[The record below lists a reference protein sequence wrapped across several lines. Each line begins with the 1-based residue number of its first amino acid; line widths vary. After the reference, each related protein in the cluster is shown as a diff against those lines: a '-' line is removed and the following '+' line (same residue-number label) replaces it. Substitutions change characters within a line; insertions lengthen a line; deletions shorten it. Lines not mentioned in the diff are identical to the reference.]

1 MKKTL
6 YSIFAV
12 LSLCLAFVSCDDDD
26 FDVNRGT
33 HSQLPET
40 VVAGTYN
47 GQYVVY
53 KADGVTEVG
62 TYPATVTMTAGESKY
77 TVRLESVCDQ
87 ADINGAEEMPLNI
100 SWANE
105 DIKFWG
111 LTTPGTTAGFLNS
124 AGMVLTA
131 AKPFRS
137 SFPRPYVRVVAR
149 LPNFTYLTEQI
160 KHYQVWVV

>member
-26 FDVNRGT
+26 FDVNHGT

-40 VVAGTYN
+40 VIAGTYN
-47 GQYVVY
+47 GQYVVF
-53 KADGVTEVG
+53 KADGVTEIG

-77 TVRLESVCDQ
+77 TVRLESVSAETDM
-87 ADINGAEEMPLNI
+87 NGAEENPLNI
-100 SWANE
+100 SWAND

-124 AGMVLTA
+124 AALNGTYSNGTLSFKFSKTIREG
-131 AKPFRS
+131 RS
-137 SFPRPYVRVVAR
+137 TVTKFYE
-149 LPNFTYLTEQI
+149 FTGT
-160 KHYQVWVV
+160 K

>member
-6 YSIFAV
+6 YRIFAV

-26 FDVNRGT
+26 FDVNHGT

-40 VVAGTYN
+40 VIAGTYN
-47 GQYVVY
+47 GQYVVF
-53 KADGVTEVG
+53 KADGVTEIG

-77 TVRLESVCDQ
+77 TVRLESVSAETDM
-87 ADINGAEEMPLNI
+87 NGAEENPLNI
-100 SWANE
+100 SWAND

-124 AGMVLTA
+124 AALNGTYSNGTLSFKFSKTIREG
-131 AKPFRS
+131 RS
-137 SFPRPYVRVVAR
+137 TVTKFYE
-149 LPNFTYLTEQI
+149 FTGT
-160 KHYQVWVV
+160 K

>member
-26 FDVNRGT
+26 FDVNHGT
-33 HSQLPET
+33 HSQLPES
-40 VVAGTYN
+40 VVAGTYS
-47 GQYVVY
+47 GHYVVF
-53 KADGVTEVG
+53 KADGVTEIG

-77 TVRLESVCDQ
+77 TVRLESVSAETDM
-87 ADINGAEEMPLNI
+87 NGAEENPLNI
-100 SWANE
+100 SWAND

-124 AGMVLTA
+124 AALNGTYSNGTLSFKFSKTIREG
-131 AKPFRS
+131 RS
-137 SFPRPYVRVVAR
+137 TVTKFYE
-149 LPNFTYLTEQI
+149 FTGT
-160 KHYQVWVV
+160 K

>member
-26 FDVNRGT
+26 FDVNHGT
-33 HSQLPET
+33 HSQLPES
-40 VVAGTYN
+40 VVAGTYS
-47 GQYVVY
+47 GHYVVF
-53 KADGVTEVG
+53 KADGVTEIG

-77 TVRLESVCDQ
+77 TVRLESVSAETDM
-87 ADINGAEEMPLNI
+87 NGAEENPLNI
-100 SWANE
+100 SWDND

-124 AGMVLTA
+124 AALNGTYSNSTLTF
-131 AKPFRS
+131 KFSKTIREGRS
-137 SFPRPYVRVVAR
+137 TVTKFYE
-149 LPNFTYLTEQI
+149 FTGT
-160 KHYQVWVV
+160 K

>member
-26 FDVNRGT
+26 FDVNHGT

-40 VVAGTYN
+40 VIAGTYN

-62 TYPATVTMTAGESKY
+62 TYSATVTMTAGESKY
-77 TVRLESVCDQ
+77 TVRLESVSAETDM
-87 ADINGAEEMPLNI
+87 NGAEESPLNI
-100 SWANE
+100 SWAND

-124 AGMVLTA
+124 AALNGTYSNGTLSFKFSKTIREG
-131 AKPFRS
+131 RS
-137 SFPRPYVRVVAR
+137 TVTKFYE
-149 LPNFTYLTEQI
+149 FTGT
-160 KHYQVWVV
+160 K

>member
-26 FDVNRGT
+26 FDVNHGT

-40 VVAGTYN
+40 VIAGTYN

-62 TYPATVTMTAGESKY
+62 TYSATVTMTAGESKY
-77 TVRLESVCDQ
+77 TARLESVCEQ
-87 ADINGAEEMPLNI
+87 AEMNGAEEQALNI
-100 SWANE
+100 SWAND

-124 AGMVLTA
+124 AALNGTFSNGTLSFKFSKTIREG
-131 AKPFRS
+131 RS
-137 SFPRPYVRVVAR
+137 TVTKFYE
-149 LPNFTYLTEQI
+149 FTGT
-160 KHYQVWVV
+160 K

>member
-26 FDVNRGT
+26 FDVNHGT

-40 VVAGTYN
+40 VIAGTYN
-47 GQYVVY
+47 GQYVVF
-53 KADGVTEVG
+53 KAAGVTEIG

-77 TVRLESVCDQ
+77 TVRLESVSAETDM
-87 ADINGAEEMPLNI
+87 NGAEENPLNI
-100 SWANE
+100 SWAND

-124 AGMVLTA
+124 AALNGTYSNGTLSFKFSKTIREG
-131 AKPFRS
+131 RS
-137 SFPRPYVRVVAR
+137 TVTKFYE
-149 LPNFTYLTEQI
+149 FTGT
-160 KHYQVWVV
+160 K

>member
-26 FDVNRGT
+26 IDVNRGT

-100 SWANE
+100 SWAND

-124 AGMVLTA
+124 AGLNGTYSNGTLSF
-131 AKPFRS
+131 KFSKTIREGRS
-137 SFPRPYVRVVAR
+137 TVTKFYVF
-149 LPNFTYLTEQI
+149 NGTN
-160 KHYQVWVV
+160 